1 MCQNV
6 RSAID
11 VIKVQKRKTLTK
23 EETLMLF
30 TKVIEDSEKMG
41 ERMTNLEK
49 EVQDVKQTVRDTRQE
64 VSDMNKVVNHIL
76 KILED
81 RKKEKKKTFLEKLKE
96 MPKYFWITL
105 WIILIGLFS
114 WLGVQLNIAGLGDI
128 VNGVK

>member
-41 ERMTNLEK
+41 ERMTNLERT
-49 EVQDVKQTVRDTRQE
+49 VQETKQE
-64 VSDMNKVVNHIL
+64 VSDIKADVKSIKKMLEENK
-76 KILED
+76 
-81 RKKEKKKTFLEKLKE
+81 REKKKTIWDRLRE
-96 MPKYFWITL
+96 MPKPFWITI
-105 WIILIGLFS
+105 WIILAGLFS
-114 WLGVQLNIAGLGDI
+114 WLGIQLNIAGLGEI
-128 VNGVK
+128 VKGG

>member
-64 VSDMNKVVNHIL
+64 VSDMNRVVNHIL
-76 KILED
+76 KILEEK
-81 RKKEKKKTFLEKLKE
+81 KKEKKKTFLEKLKE
-96 MPKYFWITL
+96 MPKYFWITI
-105 WIILIGLFS
+105 WIILAGLFS
-114 WLGVQLNIAGLGDI
+114 WLGIQLNIAGIGEI
-128 VNGVK
+128 VKGG

>member
-41 ERMTNLEK
+41 ERLTNLEK
-49 EVQDVKQTVRDTRQE
+49 TSQETKQE
-64 VSDMNKVVNHIL
+64 VSDIKADV
-76 KILED
+76 KIIKKLLED
-81 RKKEKKKTFLEKLKE
+81 NKREKKKTTWDRLRE
-96 MPKYFWITL
+96 MPKYFWITI
-105 WIILIGLFS
+105 WIVLAGLFG
-114 WLGVQLNIAGLGDI
+114 WLGVQLNIAGLGEI
-128 VNGVK
+128 VKGR

>member
-11 VIKVQKRKTLTK
+11 VIKLQKRKTLTK

-81 RKKEKKKTFLEKLKE
+81 KKKDKRKTFFEWLKE
-96 MPKYFWITL
+96 MPKYFWITI

-114 WLGVQLNIAGLGDI
+114 WLGVQLNFAGLGDI
-128 VNGVK
+128 IKGG

>member
-41 ERMTNLEK
+41 ERLTNLEK
-49 EVQDVKQTVRDTRQE
+49 TSQETKQE
-64 VSDMNKVVNHIL
+64 VSDIKADV
-76 KILED
+76 KIIKKLLED
-81 RKKEKKKTFLEKLKE
+81 NNKREKKKTIWDRLRE
-96 MPKYFWITL
+96 MPKYFWITI
-105 WIILIGLFS
+105 WIILAGIFG
-114 WLGVQLNIAGLGDI
+114 WLGVQLNIAGLGEI
-128 VNGVK
+128 VKGG

>member
-64 VSDMNKVVNHIL
+64 VSDMNRVVNHIL

-81 RKKEKKKTFLEKLKE
+81 KKKEKKKTFLEKLKE

-105 WIILIGLFS
+105 WIIIIGLFS
-114 WLGVQLNIAGLGDI
+114 WLGVQLNIAGIGDI
-128 VNGVK
+128 IKGG

>member
-81 RKKEKKKTFLEKLKE
+81 RKKEKKKTLLEKLKE

-128 VNGVK
+128 VKGG

>member
-41 ERMTNLEK
+41 ERLTNLEK
-49 EVQDVKQTVRDTRQE
+49 TSQETKQE
-64 VSDMNKVVNHIL
+64 VSDIKADV
-76 KILED
+76 KIIKKLLED
-81 RKKEKKKTFLEKLKE
+81 NNKREKKKTTWDRLRE
-96 MPKYFWITL
+96 MPKYFWITI
-105 WIILIGLFS
+105 WIVLAGLFG
-114 WLGVQLNIAGLGDI
+114 WLGVQLNIAGLGEI
-128 VNGVK
+128 VKGG

>member
-41 ERMTNLEK
+41 ERMANFEK
-49 EVQDVKQTVRDTRQE
+49 EIQDVKQAIRDTRQE
-64 VSDMNKVVNHIL
+64 VSDVNKVVNHIL
-76 KILED
+76 KILEEK
-81 RKKEKKKTFLEKLKE
+81 KKEKKKTFLEKLKE

-105 WIILIGLFS
+105 WIIIIGLFS

-128 VNGVK
+128 IKGG